1 MSVTEKIMEVIDEV
15 LDEREKEAILSVLD
29 SADEIDFDKFF
40 KTKNYDII
48 GKKGLT
54 SYSSY
59 KLVAAPPD
67 AGLPW
72 HRIPEAE
79 KLNHVYI
86 DGGALGRR
94 GATRLLRSWETHG
107 GYDKGHRPM
116 GRYTVRNRLK
126 SAFEKL
132 EKSPK
137 LRAINAFSS

>member
-1 MSVTEKIMEVIDEV
+1 MSVTEKMMEAIDEG
-15 LDEREKEAILSVLD
+15 LNDREKEAILSVLN
-29 SADEIDFDKFF
+29 SADEINFNDFFS
-40 KTKNYDII
+40 TKNYDVI

-59 KLVAAPPD
+59 KIVAAPPD
-67 AGLPW
+67 
-72 HRIPEAE
+72 RRVPEAE

-86 DGGALGRR
+86 DGGGPGRR
-94 GATRLLRSWETHG
+94 RATRLLRPWETHG

-116 GRYTVRNRLK
+116 CSYTVRNRLK
-126 SAFEKL
+126 SAMEKL